1 MIELDL
7 NDSGF
12 QKDLFKLDKIN
23 LAKVMGTLKKL
34 AQMAW
39 EQIYQDQ
46 GLHWEWIED
55 KDYYTIRASDKIRIS
70 ARRDGNLMRFL
81 GIFTNHDDAYN

>member
-23 LAKVMGTLKKL
+23 LAKVMGTFKKL
-34 AQMAW
+34 AQMTW

-55 KDYYTIRASDKIRIS
+55 KDYYTIRASDKIRLS
-70 ARRDGNLMRFL
+70 AKRDGNFMRFL